1 MHKPKVEID
10 KTRPS
15 IILIYINY
23 ILNTAEKL
31 HHKALVNC
39 CSWNVCLQISVFFV
53 LLACVR
59 LRKLQG
65 VAISAS
71 EEGGPGPGLP
81 DTGEQEKQP
90 ALIPTQTHVQ
100 IHTTL

>member
-1 MHKPKVEID
+1 MHF
-10 KTRPS
+10 
-15 IILIYINY
+15 
-23 ILNTAEKL
+23 
-31 HHKALVNC
+31 
-39 CSWNVCLQISVFFV
+39 SVFFV

-90 ALIPTQTHVQ
+90 APIPIQTHVQ
-100 IHTTL
+100 IHTTLYPPSPPASLLTDASCPAAQSTVLHTYKHT